1 MDLDFKEISA
11 IAGLLLMFAGTV
23 GVWMDAVARIKQLEK
38 DISGVKAMRTNCDA
52 RFNKIFE
59 LIQNNEREQTSTL
72 TAIQVLMAATVQRLD
87 DLIQWQKN
95 NGGPENG

>member
-38 DISGVKAMRTNCDA
+38 DISGVKAMRTNCDV

-87 DLIQWQKN
+87 DLIQWQRN